1 MKHIA
6 LGGLLELLE
15 REGGIEMTCLS
26 SGTCS

>member
-6 LGGLLELLE
+6 LGGVLELLE
-15 REGGIEMTCLS
+15 KEGEIEMTCVS